1 MWRTCGGF
9 AVGYFQPAWIEQN
22 GLGLVFGIQAIVVCF
37 AIILT
42 ITPVLLVERRKQS
55 QAATAA

>member
-22 GLGLVFGIQAIVVCF
+22 GLALVFGIQAIVVCF

-55 QAATAA
+55 QVGTAA